1 MIYGIFIKLFTNFK
15 NSLKIFYIM
24 ELKSIKND
32 VPKELYEIL
41 EKEINKLRPA
51 QEKAIKKGLLEGK
64 NLLVCTPTASGKT
77 LIAEL
82 AAVKSVIEG
91 KGKSVYIVPL
101 KALASEKY
109 RDFRRRYGKIL
120 KVALS
125 IGDIDS
131 ADPYLADYD
140 LVITTSEKFDSLIR
154 HHTPWVSGIKTVV
167 VDEIHLLN
175 DQERGPTLEIL
186 LTILKHLLKNAQIIA
201 LSATIGNAEEL
212 AEWLQADLIVDTW
225 RPVKLHKGIYFEGKV
240 EFY

>member
-1 MIYGIFIKLFTNFK
+1 MDI
-15 NSLKIFYIM
+15 
-24 ELKSIKND
+24 KSIQNKI
-32 VPKELYEIL
+32 PKEFYEIL
-41 EKEINKLRPA
+41 EKEISKLRPA
-51 QEKAIKKGLLEGK
+51 QEKSIKKGILDGK

-82 AAVKSVIEG
+82 AALKSIIEG
-91 KGKSVYIVPL
+91 KGKAVYIVPL

-109 RDFRRRYGKIL
+109 RDFKRRYDKVAKI
-120 KVALS
+120 ALS

-131 ADPYLADYD
+131 SDPFLADYD
-140 LVITTSEKFDSLIR
+140 LIVCTAEKMDSLLR
-154 HHTPWVSGIKTVV
+154 HHAPWVSNISTVI

-186 LTILKHLLKNAQIIA
+186 LTIMKKILKNVQIIG

-212 AEWLQADLIVDTW
+212 AEWLGADLVTDDW
-225 RPVKLHKGIYFEGKV
+225 RPVELHKGIYLDGKI